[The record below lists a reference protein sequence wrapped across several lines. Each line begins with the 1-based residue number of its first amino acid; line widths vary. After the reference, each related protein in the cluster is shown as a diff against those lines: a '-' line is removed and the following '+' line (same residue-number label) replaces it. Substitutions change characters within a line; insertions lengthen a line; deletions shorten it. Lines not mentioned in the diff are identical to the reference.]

1 MTSIKNELPTSTGWY
16 FCKFYND
23 TFGGFR
29 VRCLSQVIN
38 GKTTV
43 MHKITDI
50 HTFEPGEKMV
60 DTDITHWQ
68 KCE

>member
-1 MTSIKNELPTSTGWY
+1 MTSIKDELPTGVGWY
-16 FCKFYND
+16 FCKFYNN

-29 VRCLSQVIN
+29 VRCLSQAIN